1 MRGARAH
8 SIAAVI
14 CTRGAGTLGR
24 AARSAACT
32 RIQRKPMPNPWM
44 SFWLSAANAWAG
56 GAARVLDRADAPPAD
71 RHSQRD
77 GSPDRRLL
85 EKNLEGASHRPEA
98 ETSRL
103 GSERHEL
110 CSALLPRVMIRHEV
124 SVGWLERR
132 GAQPA
137 AREPTSKKRCFER
150 TIWGSRGCRPPPG
163 PQSSSQEV
171 DHTSR
176 SVPRKGARRPPRFS
190 VRLSGGRVTVPGLL
204 PEAWAYGDPSS

>member
-56 GAARVLDRADAPPAD
+56 ALRGFWTAQMRRQQTAIANEM
-71 RHSQRD
+71 

-85 EKNLEGASHRPEA
+85 DKNLEGASHRPEA